1 MKDNKVFKA
10 AVIWGIVLVI
20 AAACAIGYVIYRKA
34 SVKEIAIGLSDIE
47 LTDELKAEVKNT
59 ASEAQ
64 KYIEANRQDRTL
76 TSQYG
81 LLYSYKDKANVL
93 PSEVIEDIKLPAD
106 TQSEMDI
113 LYISPTDVDKITQEP
128 AFGANS
134 QMLSAMV
141 SVNTK
146 EGYYVADPMGNEALL
161 SEEEMKNLLLSY
173 SPAHGQI
180 VNPPRNSEAHT
191 AIITA
196 ANIQG
201 ANFDIKHIACDDKYA
216 VVVAND
222 VNNPADIREYALK
235 NENGWHIMG
244 DSLAKDENSYITV
257 NTAAPDMDMGLMPIY
272 NIASFDAITT
282 DKISDVADSLIG
294 LGSLTEADKQTMY
307 ACSCGRFVYIEPQNG
322 KKLVGYIDDDGK
334 LNFNEAEN
342 INEVIAYM
350 LSCSEDP
357 PVFIAKFE

>member
-1 MKDNKVFKA
+1 MKDNKVFRA
-10 AVIWGIVLVI
+10 FIIWGLVLVI
-20 AAACAIGYVIYRKA
+20 AAVCAIGYVIYRKA

-47 LTDELKAEVKNT
+47 LTDELKAEVKST

-64 KYIEANRQDRTL
+64 KYIEANRQARTL

-81 LLYSYKDKANVL
+81 LLYSYDDKANVL
-93 PSEVIEDIKLPAD
+93 PSDISEDISLPAD
-106 TQSEMDI
+106 TQDEMDI
-113 LYISPTDVDKITQEP
+113 LYISPSDVDRITQEP
-128 AFGANS
+128 VFGASS

-141 SVNTK
+141 SVNTR
-146 EGYYVADPMGNEALL
+146 EGYYMADPTGNDAVL

-180 VNPPRNSEAHT
+180 INPPRGSDTHT

-201 ANFDIKHIACDDKYA
+201 AEFDIKHIACDSKYA
-216 VVVAND
+216 VVVANNMND
-222 VNNPADIREYALK
+222 PADIREYALK
-235 NENGWHIMG
+235 NENGWQLMG
-244 DSLAKDENSYITV
+244 DNLAKDENSYITV

-272 NIASFDAITT
+272 NIASFDAVTT

-294 LGSLTEADKQTMY
+294 LGTITEADKQTMY

-334 LNFNEAEN
+334 LNFNEAQD

-350 LSCSEDP
+350 LSCQEDP

>member
-1 MKDNKVFKA
+1 MKDNKVLKA
-10 AVIWGIVLVI
+10 VVIWGIVLVI
-20 AAACAIGYVIYRKA
+20 AAVCAIGYYIYRKA

-47 LTDELKAEVKNT
+47 LTDELKSEVKNM

-64 KYIEANRQDRTL
+64 KYIDANRQARTL

-81 LLYSYKDKANVL
+81 LLYSYTDKANVL
-93 PSEVIEDIKLPAD
+93 PSEVSEDIKLPEE
-106 TQSEMDI
+106 TKNEMDI
-113 LYISPTDVDKITQEP
+113 LYILPSDVDKITQKT

-134 QMLSAMV
+134 QMLAAIV

-146 EGYYVADPMGNEALL
+146 EGYYMADNMGNEAVL

-201 ANFDIKHIACDDKYA
+201 ENFDIKHIACDDKYA

-244 DSLAKDENSYITV
+244 DNLAKDENSYVTV
-257 NTAAPDMDMGLMPIY
+257 NYAAPDMDMGLMPIY
-272 NIASFDAITT
+272 NIANFNAITT
-282 DKISDVADSLIG
+282 DKISDVADSLIE
-294 LGSLTEADKQTMY
+294 LGSLTEEDKQTMY

-322 KKLVGYIDDDGK
+322 KKLVGYIDDNAK
-334 LNFNEAEN
+334 LNFNESED
-342 INEVIAYM
+342 INSVIAYM
-350 LSCSEDP
+350 LSCHEDP